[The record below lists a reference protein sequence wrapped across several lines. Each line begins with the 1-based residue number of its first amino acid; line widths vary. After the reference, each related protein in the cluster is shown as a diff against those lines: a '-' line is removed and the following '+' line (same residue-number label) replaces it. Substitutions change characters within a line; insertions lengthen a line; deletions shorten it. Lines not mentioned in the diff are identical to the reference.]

1 MTRVGIG
8 YDVHRLEAGRRCVIG
23 GVEIPHP
30 LGPVGYSDA
39 DVLLHALCDALL
51 GAAGLGDLGR
61 YFPEGEP
68 RWKGVSSLVLL
79 EEVARMLVAR
89 GAGVVN
95 IDAVVIA
102 EAPKIS
108 PHVERMK
115 TNIAG
120 PLHILPS
127 AINIKATG
135 TDRIGFAG
143 REEGIAAQVVCLL
156 EMINTKLPS

>member
-1 MTRVGIG
+1 VTRVGIG

-23 GVEIPHP
+23 GVHIPHP
-30 LGPVGYSDA
+30 VGPVGYSDA

-68 RWKGVSSLVLL
+68 RWKEVSSLVLL
-79 EEVARMLVAR
+79 EEIAQMLMAR
-89 GAGVVN
+89 GAAVVN
-95 IDAVVIA
+95 IDAVVVA

-108 PHVERMK
+108 PHVEQMK
-115 TNIAG
+115 KNISG
-120 PLHILPS
+120 PLRILPS

-135 TDRIGFAG
+135 TDRIGSIG

-156 EMINTKLPS
+156 EIENGQLPS

>member
-1 MTRVGIG
+1 MTRIGIG
-8 YDVHRLEAGRRCVIG
+8 YDVHRMETGRRCVIG

-30 LGPVGYSDA
+30 LGPLGYSDA

-68 RWKGVSSLVLL
+68 RWKGIGSLALL
-79 EEVARMLVAR
+79 EEVARMLTAR

-95 IDAVVIA
+95 IDAVVVA
-102 EAPKIS
+102 EAPKIA
-108 PHVERMK
+108 PHVEQMK
-115 TNIAG
+115 KNIAG
-120 PLHILPS
+120 PLHVLPS

-135 TDRIGFAG
+135 TDRIGFVG
-143 REEGIAAQVVCLL
+143 RGEGIAAQVVCLL
-156 EMINTKLPS
+156 EMENATLAS